1 MEGLDI
7 LPLNAPT
14 LNKMR
19 MKKKKL
25 QNSKEVNQEARKNPM
40 GTRQLFTPCKT
51 VKIQMEVKL
60 KKLKFYLWV

>member
-19 MKKKKL
+19 MKKRKL
-25 QNSKEVNQEARKNPM
+25 RNSKWVNQEIRKNPM
-40 GTRQLFTPCKT
+40 GKRKLFTPWNT
-51 VKIQMEVKL
+51 VNIL
-60 KKLKFYLWV
+60 RS